1 MKWIICFCESPNIG
15 FWQLFTR
22 KHPKFSHVF
31 AVQYFPE
38 LKRNTKVDF
47 CDIDLFNKIQ
57 NKHFNPRGMNPHPSL
72 GLQGINLIA
81 NKYPDYQIYITG
93 FDSFNSDKIH
103 YMDKIGVNDTHVK
116 HNLDK
121 EIKFLK
127 YLVKKYNI
135 NKI

>member
-1 MKWIICFCESPNIG
+1 MMDNVKFEKILVEQNPYD
-15 FWQLFTR
+15 
-22 KHPKFSHVF
+22 PKDKLLKYFS
-31 AVQYFPE
+31 E

-93 FDSFNSDKIH
+93 FDSFNSDKTI
-103 YMDKIGVNDTHVK
+103 IW
-116 HNLDK
+116 
-121 EIKFLK
+121 IR
-127 YLVKKYNI
+127 
-135 NKI
+135 